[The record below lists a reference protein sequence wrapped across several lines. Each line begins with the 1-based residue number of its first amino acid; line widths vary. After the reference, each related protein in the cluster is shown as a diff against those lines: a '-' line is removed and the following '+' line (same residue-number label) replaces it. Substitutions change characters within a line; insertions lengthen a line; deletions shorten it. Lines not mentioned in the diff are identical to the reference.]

1 MARKPKEYE
10 VERILKA
17 VVSYK
22 KGRAIHWKYYVKWKG
37 YSDKRNTWEPEESF
51 ESSPQLIGKFWQKV
65 DTGGRDINKASM
77 FTLRE
82 ELSPKDDTWTDE
94 DGEGDDE
101 EEEQKEGD
109 GNESASA
116 KTGTKRSAATPK
128 VTPKR
133 KRGRPSKAEKE
144 ANEAKKIQGAAE
156 SDAQEDAEDGDP
168 TSERLSEKTSITKA
182 AKSKFMTQIIT
193 ITDSDS
199 EDDENSVEKVIKR
212 NAIREHPRKR
222 RKVVIES
229 DEEHEDSD
237 TEISSHA
244 GSLFSADESDEKEQI
259 GRVEDT
265 HPRILDTVA
274 SKSAGSQKLSPV
286 PEQPKES
293 KKPKIL
299 LNRLGR
305 PTRRV
310 KLIDDPAI
318 EKAVEMRVHGHLYGQ
333 PSIATREKIPPPVP
347 SSEKIPY
354 KPTLLTFEKGK
365 LTSHRS
371 KATLPPLERTA
382 PVTSAM
388 LKSPVMDGDTQEFF
402 SLLASPLDIA
412 ESNNAPEDGTVN
424 DGIKVAD
431 VMDTT
436 PDFPPANV
444 VGSLESTGAMSPEKI
459 ETGPPPTAEELLRLS
474 GAVLT
479 DSELPDFGAEESIPA
494 APGMHDGVATSRR
507 VYHLLL
513 LYPAVG
519 TENLDSIFEPGSSR
533 SQRTASAPTTEET
546 PSWKAS
552 GLFNIPTPLSIL
564 QRVAP
569 SSRNEPQP
577 PPKPEKLVI
586 SLRLGLNSI
595 VPVIL
600 KDTWRATVGP
610 TMKELLKPGQIEGP
624 PGRFFPKGT
633 FKFGAV
639 ASPCSSARLA
649 PDEDCSDEQHS
660 WFTKFADELA
670 NGGLFYI
677 KIGVHHFL
685 LCSSENFDAGY
696 SLMLPSQNLG
706 LRRAVLMAFAP
717 IWNKE
722 LYDSF
727 AMNGQEFPL

>member
-10 VERILKA
+10 VERVLKA
-17 VVSYK
+17 V
-22 KGRAIHWKYYVKWKG
+22 WKG

-144 ANEAKKIQGAAE
+144 ANEAKEIKGAAE
-156 SDAQEDAEDGDP
+156 GDAQEDAEDGDP
-168 TSERLSEKTSITKA
+168 TSGRLSEKTSITKA

-212 NAIREHPRKR
+212 NAIKEHPRKR

-229 DEEHEDSD
+229 DEEHENSD

-244 GSLFSADESDEKEQI
+244 GSLFSGDESDETEQI
-259 GRVEDT
+259 DRAEDT

-274 SKSAGSQKLSPV
+274 SKSADSQKVSHV
-286 PEQPKES
+286 PEQTKES
-293 KKPKIL
+293 KKPKMQ

-305 PTRRV
+305 PIRRV
-310 KLIDDPAI
+310 KLIDDPDI

-333 PSIATREKIPPPVP
+333 PSIVTREKFPPPVP

-382 PVTSAM
+382 PSTSAV
-388 LKSPVMDGDTQEFF
+388 LESPVTGGDAQEFL
-402 SLLASPLDIA
+402 SLLLASPLDTD
-412 ESNNAPEDGTVN
+412 ESNNALEDGAVN
-424 DGIKVAD
+424 DGIQVAD

-436 PDFPPANV
+436 PDFPPSANV
-444 VGSLESTGAMSPEKI
+444 VGSLESTGVTSPEKI
-459 ETGPPPTAEELLRLS
+459 ETGPPPTVEELLRLS
-474 GAVLT
+474 GAVPT
-479 DSELPDFGAEESIPA
+479 ASELPDFGA
-494 APGMHDGVATSRR
+494 D
-507 VYHLLL
+507 
-513 LYPAVG
+513 
-519 TENLDSIFEPGSSR
+519 DIFEPGSSR
-533 SQRTASAPTTEET
+533 SQGTTSAPAAEET
-546 PSWKAS
+546 PSWKVS

-577 PPKPEKLVI
+577 LPKPDKLVVP
-586 SLRLGLNSI
+586 LRLGPNSI
-595 VPVIL
+595 VPVNL

-610 TMKELLKPGQIEGP
+610 TMKALLKPDQLDGP
-624 PGRFFPKGT
+624 PGKLFPKGT

-649 PDEDCSDEQHS
+649 PDEDCSDEQRS
-660 WFTKFADELA
+660 WFTKLADELA
-670 NGGLFYI
+670 NGSLFYI

-717 IWNKE
+717 LWNKE

>member
-10 VERILKA
+10 
-17 VVSYK
+17 
-22 KGRAIHWKYYVKWKG
+22 WKG

-51 ESSPQLIGKFWQKV
+51 ESSPQLIEKFWKKV

-82 ELSPKDDTWTDE
+82 ELVPNDDTWTDE
-94 DGEGDDE
+94 DGEGDEE

-144 ANEAKKIQGAAE
+144 ADEAEEIKVVAE
-156 SDAQEDAEDGDP
+156 GDVQETREDDEDGDP
-168 TSERLSEKTSITKA
+168 TSGRLSEKKSITKV

-199 EDDENSVEKVIKR
+199 EDDENSVEKVVKRDAIKK
-212 NAIREHPRKR
+212 HPRKR

-229 DEEHEDSD
+229 DEERENSDS
-237 TEISSHA
+237 EKSSHA
-244 GSLFSADESDEKEQI
+244 GSLFSGDESDEKGQT
-259 GRVEDT
+259 GKAVDM
-265 HPRILDTVA
+265 HPRIFDAVA
-274 SKSAGSQKLSPV
+274 SKSTDLQKISPGA
-286 PEQPKES
+286 EQPKEN
-293 KKPKIL
+293 KKPKIP

-305 PTRRV
+305 PIRRV

-318 EKAVEMRVHGHLYGQ
+318 EKAVEMRIHGHLHGQ
-333 PSIATREKIPPPVP
+333 PSNVTREKIPPPVP

-371 KATLPPLERTA
+371 KATLPPLQHTS
-382 PVTSAM
+382 PSTSAI
-388 LKSPVMDGDTQEFF
+388 LKSPATNGDTQEFF
-402 SLLASPLDIA
+402 SLLLASPLDTI
-412 ESNNAPEDGTVN
+412 ESNNAPEDGEIN
-424 DGIKVAD
+424 DEMQVAD

-436 PDFPPANV
+436 PDFPPSANV
-444 VGSLESTGAMSPEKI
+444 VGSLEPTGVTSSEKV
-459 ETGPPPTAEELLRLS
+459 ETGPPPTVEELLRLS
-474 GAVLT
+474 GAEPT
-479 DSELPDFGAEESIPA
+479 ASELPDFGADESIPA
-494 APGMHDGVATSRR
+494 APEMHEEVATPRR

-513 LYPAVG
+513 LYLAVLKISIAYLNRALPG
-519 TENLDSIFEPGSSR
+519 CKGLQAHLSPKKRHHGKCQVSSTFGKLFRSEIMLDLDCSYISS
-533 SQRTASAPTTEET
+533 
-546 PSWKAS
+546 
-552 GLFNIPTPLSIL
+552 TPLSIL
-564 QRVAP
+564 QRVSP

-577 PPKPEKLVI
+577 LPKPEKLVI
-586 SLRLGLNSI
+586 PLRLGPNSI

-600 KDTWRATVGP
+600 KDTWRASVGP
-610 TMKELLKPGQIEGP
+610 TMKELLKPDQLEGS
-624 PGRFFPKGT
+624 PGKLFPKGA

-639 ASPCSSARLA
+639 RSPCSSARLA
-649 PDEDCSDEQHS
+649 LDEDCSDEQRS
-660 WFTKFADELA
+660 WFMKLADELA
-670 NGGLFYI
+670 NGSLFYI

-696 SLMLPSQNLG
+696 SLMLPSQNIG

-717 IWNKE
+717 IWDKV
-722 LYDSF
+722 LFDSF